1 MTKTESTKTSKTKNA
16 VKKVKEAPKKIVEH
30 TLSTAI
36 QTVEKEKNKEKSK
49 SKKQTTKKVSK
60 IAEKVAKTTQISK
73 STTARTKAKRA
84 VSRIKD
90 SIKEAL
96 HPNKPIEFY
105 YDKNKLALLSLIYSI
120 ITLLIAALGD
130 FLALKGLLECNC
142 IQWGLSITLTLS
154 LLALISSIFVFVFP
168 QKLAVVTNKSI
179 KIDHNEPL
187 LWQDVE
193 VAEEIRTNSYS
204 PRSIIRLIVRE
215 DAKYNLTFMQVLCKK
230 NLYTAFSI
238 PLYAMTAEDVEKI
251 RDLVKKHTKYRSK
264 I

>member
-1 MTKTESTKTSKTKNA
+1 MTKTENTKSSKAKNA

-30 TLSTAI
+30 TLTTAI
-36 QTVEKEKNKEKSK
+36 QTVEKEKNKEKAK
-49 SKKQTTKKVSK
+49 AKKQTSKKVAK

-84 VSRIKD
+84 VTRIKD

-105 YDKNKLALLSLIYSI
+105 YDKNKLALLTLIYSFM
-120 ITLLIAALGD
+120 TLLVAGLGD
-130 FLALKGLLECNC
+130 YLALKGYLNCYC
-142 IQWGLSITLTLS
+142 IQWVLIITLTLS
-154 LLALISSIFVFVFP
+154 LLAIISSIFVFVFP

-193 VAEEIRTNSYS
+193 YAEELRTNSYS

>member
-1 MTKTESTKTSKTKNA
+1 MTKTTETKVTKAKNA

-36 QTVEKEKNKEKSK
+36 QTVEKEKNKEKAK
-49 SKKQTTKKVSK
+49 SKKQTTKKVTK
-60 IAEKVAKTTQISK
+60 IAEKVAKTTKISK

-105 YDKNKLALLSLIYSI
+105 YDKNKLALLTLIYSF
-120 ITLLIAALGD
+120 ITLLIAGLGD
-130 FLALKGLLECNC
+130 YLALKGYLNCYC
-142 IQWGLSITLTLS
+142 IQWALIITLTLS

-193 VAEEIRTNSYS
+193 YAEELRTNSYS

>member
-1 MTKTESTKTSKTKNA
+1 MTKTIETKATKAKNA

-30 TLSTAI
+30 TLSTAL
-36 QTVEKEKNKEKSK
+36 QTVEKEKNKEKAK
-49 SKKQTTKKVSK
+49 AKKQTISKAKK
-60 IAEKVAKTTQISK
+60 IAEKVAKTEKISK
-73 STTARTKAKRA
+73 SISTKTKAKRA

-90 SIKEAL
+90 SIKEVI
-96 HPNKPIEFY
+96 HPQKTVEFY
-105 YDKNKLALLSLIYSI
+105 YSKNKLALLTLAYSLLA
-120 ITLLIAALGD
+120 LLIGGTGD
-130 FLALKGLLECNC
+130 CLAHKGLLS
-142 IQWGLSITLTLS
+142 IYSVQWALIITLTLS
-154 LLALISSIFVFVFP
+154 LLALISSVFVLVFP

-193 VAEEIRTNSYS
+193 YAEELRTNSYS
-204 PRSIIRLIVRE
+204 PRSIIRLIVKE